1 MCDDKADCKIVPS
14 QILNQY
20 SKCHKVMSSKIMMMR
35 VGVMTLTMMIT
46 IMITTIITIMM
57 KMKKTTIKHTQ
68 VEDRKLWLEY
78 SCNGGDDVTTK
89 HSTEICR

>member
-1 MCDDKADCKIVPS
+1 MCDDKEDCKIVPS

-35 VGVMTLTMMIT
+35 VGVKTLTMMIT